1 MLGGEG
7 WRKGGVMHH
16 AQLLAFGLEGRVADI
31 LRELA
36 QGRALWLRE
45 VRHVKTCLGL
55 LRRGAEV
62 LVLRLGKNLDQELT
76 LLQQVTHLF
85 PTTRTI
91 VVGHT
96 DNQPLA
102 ALAWDLGAAY
112 VLFPPQPV
120 ETICDVVLGF
130 LPDLQAPP

>member
-1 MLGGEG
+1 
-7 WRKGGVMHH
+7 MHR
-16 AQLLAFGLEGRVADI
+16 AQVLAFGLEGRLAED

-36 QGRALWLRE
+36 RERALWLRE
-45 VRHVKTCLGL
+45 VRHVKTCLNLL
-55 LRRGAEV
+55 LRGGAAV
-62 LVLRLGKNLDQELT
+62 LVLRLGRNLDREMA
-76 LLQQVTHLF
+76 LLEQVTHLF

-91 VVGHT
+91 VVGPV

-120 ETICDVVLGF
+120 ERIRDVVLGF
-130 LPDLQAPP
+130 LPDVQAP